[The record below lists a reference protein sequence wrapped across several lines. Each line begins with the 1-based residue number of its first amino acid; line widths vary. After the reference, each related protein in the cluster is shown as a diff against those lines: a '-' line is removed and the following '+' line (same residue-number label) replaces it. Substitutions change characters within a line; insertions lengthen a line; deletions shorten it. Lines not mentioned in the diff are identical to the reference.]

1 MDTIG
6 RKMTR
11 RIATTAR
18 VPVAPALLSETK
30 LDFQPKIHQVQAW
43 HNIPNDL
50 IINFDQAP
58 LPYVVTGNS
67 TLHEKGS
74 KSVPLLGKGK
84 KKQITGTFA
93 VSLAGDFLPMQL
105 IYEGK
110 TPRCLPK
117 DLNFPIDFDVTFT
130 SNHWGNEEKSMQFF
144 EKFIFPYLKKKN
156 QILSYLMTKSP
167 C

>member
-30 LDFQPKIHQVQAW
+30 LDFQRNIHQVQAW

-50 IINFDQAP
+50 IINFEQTP

-67 TLHEKGS
+67 TLQEKGA
-74 KSVPLLGKGK
+74 KSVLMQGKG

-93 VSLAGDFLPMQL
+93 VLLAGDFLPMQL
-105 IYEGK
+105 INEGK
-110 TPRCLPK
+110 TPRCLPN
-117 DLNFPIDFDVTFT
+117 DVDFPIDFSCHIYFKPLKQRRN
-130 SNHWGNEEKSMQFF
+130 SYA
-144 EKFIFPYLKKKN
+144 IFSKRSSSL
-156 QILSYLMTKSP
+156 T
-167 C
+167 